1 MPRGKINSMASRV
14 NGIKKRD
21 GKLFKSGEEL
31 EDVLQP
37 RVGLSDFLDWIN
49 HEPFN
54 RNKEIILVSISTTF
68 YEQFHTR
75 KCFMQLLCRYSL
87 DL

>member
-21 GKLFKSGEEL
+21 GKLFKSGEQI

-37 RVGLSDFLDWIN
+37 
-49 HEPFN
+49 
-54 RNKEIILVSISTTF
+54 KVSI
-68 YEQFHTR
+68 
-75 KCFMQLLCRYSL
+75 LLITYKPQNS
-87 DL
+87 